1 LQARVDARVR
11 ELQAQ
16 SKEMLMQRERE
27 RQVKNVNAVLARKAR
42 KAARLAAGEKIE
54 VPTIDWSQRAA
65 PESKQKK

>member
-1 LQARVDARVR
+1 
-11 ELQAQ
+11 
-16 SKEMLMQRERE
+16 MLMQRERE